1 MKTIKVFIICHFS
14 DDKIRSH
21 LLLKKNHKIADYAVW
36 ITNQING
43 YEKRNDIELHIV
55 SPHKGMQ
62 KKRQEFVINGVHY
75 YFFKSDPFIG
85 QFIEKAINYLCYYIS
100 KGFINIILEEIRGIY
115 RLVYYYPQKIYVKA
129 LVKRIKPDIIHLNG
143 AENPYYSSTILGLM
157 YFNIPICVLIQ
168 GVISD
173 PQYLQYGEA
182 DVSRVKLERKIHKKV
197 KYFFVGDPNHFNLV
211 KRDNPKA
218 IFLFSPEIRTINI
231 NAEKECVEK
240 IYDFVF
246 FARITPLKGIEHL
259 IEAIS
264 RLKNEY
270 PEVSLLVL
278 GPCSKSYLAYLMQLC
293 NNKSVVN
300 NITFGGHIQKREDL
314 FRKALTAKIYVLPT
328 LIEGLATS
336 AVEAMLLGLPVITY
350 ATGGMPFLNKDGE
363 NVLMALTG
371 DIDSLVLYMKKL
383 LNDPVYAQELAK
395 RGQDFAKRVFSEESN
410 IEMRIQ
416 QYRAIIANYKE
427 GFPIPDELIFDGTY
441 K

>member
-143 AENPYYSSTILGLM
+143 AENPYYSSTILGLK
-157 YFNIPICVLIQ
+157 NCGLPICILIQ
-168 GVISD
+168 GIVCNPQVNKYEKRDISRIKIEKKIHSSFHYYIVGS
-173 PQYLQYGEA
+173 PQYYALVRQE
-182 DVSRVKLERKIHKKV
+182 
-197 KYFFVGDPNHFNLV
+197 NHN
-211 KRDNPKA
+211 A
-218 IFLFSPEIRTINI
+218 IFLYSPGIRTINI
-231 NAEKECVEK
+231 NVEKEYVEK

-246 FARITPLKGIEHL
+246 FARINPIKGIEHL
-259 IEAIS
+259 IEAMS

>member
-62 KKRQEFVINGVHY
+62 KKRQEFAINGIHY
-75 YFFKSDPFIG
+75 YFFRSDPFIG